1 MLRRRNFYE
10 SNYLHFISAST
21 WDFWQAEYFGKRQ
34 ARACRYAGQGAG
46 AGKVRARRLGR
57 VSGNPKAEKLSNP
70 VTCRSRTHR
79 KELDVCAT
87 RGLVIIQEHHPQRST
102 DAASSND
109 RLEVKKGGLL
119 LMKSCN
125 HFVTPPAQ
133 GQLKAS
139 PTARTPLEP
148 CGTFQA

>member
-46 AGKVRARRLGR
+46 AGRVRARRLGR

-70 VTCRSRTHR
+70 VTCR
-79 KELDVCAT
+79 
-87 RGLVIIQEHHPQRST
+87 
-102 DAASSND
+102 
-109 RLEVKKGGLL
+109 
-119 LMKSCN
+119 
-125 HFVTPPAQ
+125 
-133 GQLKAS
+133 
-139 PTARTPLEP
+139 
-148 CGTFQA
+148 